1 MKPAIYRTPAKTRR
15 RIPIFWAVVILL
27 LAAVS
32 VGAGF
37 AFTNAGDAGGNKSA
51 GPGNTHVV
59 VCVGHVDTRKGTQL
73 LLPAQSGRVVRV
85 LVNDNDEVEEGAV
98 LLELEDD
105 LYRAE
110 ERAARADLEAAE
122 GMLRTAEKFQGVK
135 PAGAALVP
143 GPVSSFLKSD
153 SSFARTQQLAA
164 IEGARIQLANAQR
177 LLQKAEDLRKKE
189 LAGDNDVK
197 NAEDNVKGKE
207 IILKAEEA
215 KLEELDTKLGS
226 AVVAAT
232 KAVDGKRAQLEKAKL
247 AVKECKLFA
256 PCKGKVLRVTVN
268 TGDLVGPQAKERVVV
283 FCPSGPRIV
292 RAEVE
297 QEFVAGIAKGMVATF
312 QDDSTAEG
320 NWHGKV
326 VDISDWFSLR
336 RSVLPEPTQFH
347 DVRTVECIIEIDP
360 DQPPLRINQR
370 VRVTIGR

>member
-1 MKPAIYRTPAKTRR
+1 MKPAIYRTPVKTRR

-105 LYRAE
+105 LYRAQ
-110 ERAARADLEAAE
+110 EREARADLEAAE
-122 GMLRTAEKFQGVK
+122 EMLKTAEKFKGIK
-135 PAGAALVP
+135 TG
-143 GPVSSFLKSD
+143 D
-153 SSFARTQQLAA
+153 NDTSFARAQQLAA
-164 IEGARIQLANAQR
+164 IEGAKIQLGIAQR
-177 LLQKAEDLRKKE
+177 QLQKAEDWAKRE
-189 LAGDNDVK
+189 QVGANDVK
-197 NAEDNVKGKE
+197 MAEDAVKGKE
-207 IILKAEEA
+207 VALKAEQA
-215 KLEELDTKLGS
+215 KLEELDAKLGS
-226 AVVAAT
+226 AVVAAA